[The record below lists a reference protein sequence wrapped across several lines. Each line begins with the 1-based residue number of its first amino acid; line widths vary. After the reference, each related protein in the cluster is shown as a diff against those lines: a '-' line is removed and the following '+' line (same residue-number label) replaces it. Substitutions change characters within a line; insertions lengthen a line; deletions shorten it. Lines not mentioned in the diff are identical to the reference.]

1 MEFIG
6 RLETQGQ
13 ARYEFSIPQ
22 SGGGQLRVV
31 VTSRKVRDPDG
42 SPFAVVTA
50 TDISE
55 QKRAETAL
63 GQANS
68 LLLAR
73 QRQVEE
79 ELQLAERVQQ
89 SLAPKSLRWGNVSV
103 ETYYQPVWAIGG
115 GYGLVTP
122 AGDCLVVFVLDV
134 AAHGNSSALVA
145 QHTYPDTEAPRES
158 PAETLA

>member
-13 ARYEFSIPQ
+13 ARSEFYIPQ
-22 SGGGQLRVV
+22 SGGGPLPVV
-31 VTSRKVRDPDG
+31 VTSRQVGDRDG

-55 QKRAETAL
+55 QKRAETDL
-63 GQANS
+63 RQANS

-103 ETYYQPVWAIGG
+103 ETYYQPVLSIGG
-115 GYGLVTP
+115 GCFLLHP
-122 AGDCLVVFVLDV
+122 RPRP
-134 AAHGNSSALVA
+134 LVA
-145 QHTYPDTEAPRES
+145 
-158 PAETLA
+158 